1 MQLKQLSLNEISKL
15 LWINLSRENFNS
27 LIKDVFDNLHNNN
40 YKTTLDGDKEDL
52 KNAENFLL
60 EISTKKISE
69 NEACKLYKDLKKP
82 DRNMLMNAKG
92 RGKNKRNNIL
102 SVLSNIESSIFDGVY
117 LNYFDKQSE
126 SDESI
131 AERTKLTRQRFN
143 EIAKKE
149 KMIDPKLFREY
160 FEYSSPKW
168 HVQKFE

>member
-40 YKTTLDGDKEDL
+40 YKTTLDGDKDDL
-52 KNAENFLL
+52 KNVENFLL
-60 EISTKKISE
+60 EISAKKISE
-69 NEACKLYKDLKKP
+69 NETCKLYNDLIKP

-92 RGKNKRNNIL
+92 RAKNKRNNIL

-117 LNYFDKQSE
+117 LNHFDKQSE
-126 SDESI
+126 LEESI
-131 AERTKLTRQRFN
+131 AERTKLRRQRFN

-149 KMIDPKLFREY
+149 KMIDTKLFREY

>member
-1 MQLKQLSLNEISKL
+1 M
-15 LWINLSRENFNS
+15 SRENFNS

-117 LNYFDKQSE
+117 LNYFDKQSK
-126 SDESI
+126 I
-131 AERTKLTRQRFN
+131 R
-143 EIAKKE
+143 
-149 KMIDPKLFREY
+149 
-160 FEYSSPKW
+160 
-168 HVQKFE
+168 

>member
-1 MQLKQLSLNEISKL
+1 M
-15 LWINLSRENFNS
+15 
-27 LIKDVFDNLHNNN
+27 
-40 YKTTLDGDKEDL
+40 
-52 KNAENFLL
+52 L

-69 NEACKLYKDLKKP
+69 NETCKLYNDLIKP

-92 RGKNKRNNIL
+92 RAKNKRNNIL

-126 SDESI
+126 LEESI
-131 AERTKLTRQRFN
+131 AERTKLRRQRFN

-160 FEYSSPKW
+160 FKYSSPK
-168 HVQKFE
+168 